1 MRKTEIKTYLTTR
14 NFDKANRTRI
24 DYIVIHYTANN
35 GDSAMSNAR
44 YFHAAYRAAS
54 AHYFVDS
61 NEAVQ
66 VVLEKDIAWHCGDT
80 QKYIPPG
87 GASYKGQCKNTN
99 SIGVEMCSKVV
110 DGKYIIPQEIQEN
123 AVKLVDELL
132 GRYPRAQVIRHYDVT
147 GKICPRPF
155 IEHPEQWET
164 FLAGIK
170 RKENDMTEADT
181 RKIVQE
187 EIQKALTGANTQPA
201 DWAVEELHQAVKE
214 GVTDGSRPSG
224 YLQRQEGIVL
234 TMRMEKRILDHLSG
248 KETLWD

>member
-1 MRKTEIKTYLTTR
+1 
-14 NFDKANRTRI
+14 
-24 DYIVIHYTANN
+24 
-35 GDSAMSNAR
+35 MSNAR
-44 YFHAAYRAAS
+44 YFHGAYRAAS

-61 NEAVQ
+61 GEAVQ

-80 QKYIPPG
+80 QKYIPTG
-87 GASYKGQCKNTN
+87 GASYKGRCQNSN

-110 DGKYIIPQEIQEN
+110 EGQYIIPQETQEN
-123 AVKLVDELL
+123 AIQLVDELL

-155 IEHPEQWET
+155 VEHPEQWVA

-170 RKENDMTEADT
+170 RKESDMTEADT

-187 EIQKALTGANTQPA
+187 EIQKALAGADTQPA

-214 GVTDGSRPSG
+214 GLTDGSRPGG
-224 YLQRQEGIVL
+224 YLQRQEGIAL
-234 TMRMEKRILDHLSG
+234 NMRLEKRIMDLLG
-248 KETLWD
+248 RKE